1 MISLNKITTILILS
15 VLLGSV
21 CGWNGSGKGIVATVF
36 SIIAAVECQVD
47 YEFFQKKN
55 SSSPSPTV
63 PVAQAI
69 PLGFS
74 KKCLPHTFTTKPH
87 QKKKKNT
94 FRLFQ
99 KVPTPYLYNKTTPKK
114 KKKTGLTSSVTW

>member
-74 KKCLPHTFTTKPH
+74 KKCLPH
-87 QKKKKNT
+87 
-94 FRLFQ
+94 
-99 KVPTPYLYNKTTPKK
+99 YLYNKTTKKFKK
-114 KKKTGLTSSVTW
+114 KNWPHLKCHLVRTKIET